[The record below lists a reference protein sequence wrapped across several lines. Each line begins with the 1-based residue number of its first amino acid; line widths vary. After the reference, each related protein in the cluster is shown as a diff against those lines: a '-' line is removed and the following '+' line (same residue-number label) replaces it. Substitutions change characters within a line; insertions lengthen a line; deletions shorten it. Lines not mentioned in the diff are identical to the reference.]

1 VAEGPGGLP
10 DSPKR
15 DPAEPITESER
26 EREREVA
33 RRLAEAAGPEGV
45 LRFDRFVEIAL
56 YGSGVGFYTSPE
68 AAIGPAASFYTAAH
82 VSDLFGKTLADR
94 IWIEYGRLGRPPTF
108 TVVEVGCADGTLSAQ
123 IVRSLTGRLNG
134 HDKIRYVLV
143 ERSPALRARAVER
156 VTPLADDS
164 PVELRVA
171 DALSSDGPFVGV
183 VVANELLDALP
194 FRRLI
199 RRGGA
204 WRELGLRVRPD
215 RLDWWESPGEAEPPA
230 AELPDPG
237 EEGAIAEM
245 SVTSEGFLREV
256 ADHLVDGAAILL
268 DYGGEEGPLL
278 RDHPRGTL
286 AAVRHHQPMSDP
298 LAHPG
303 LVDLS
308 AFVNFTRVRRVAQ
321 AVGLVERA
329 FRTQAEALAAWGLEV
344 RTQEAIEAAEGE
356 EEAVRVRLSVKNLLF
371 GFSNFWALELAPRGG
386 PPKDPSGA
394 PGPGSPAPTS

>member
-1 VAEGPGGLP
+1 MAEGPGGLP
-10 DSPKR
+10 DSSKR
-15 DPAEPITESER
+15 DPAEPITESEGV
-26 EREREVA
+26 REREVA

-45 LRFDRFVEIAL
+45 LSFDRFVEVAL

-82 VSDLFGKTLADR
+82 VTDLFGKTLADR
-94 IWIEYGRLGRPPTF
+94 IWTEYGRLGRPATF
-108 TVVEVGCADGTLSAQ
+108 TIVEVGCADGTLSAQ
-123 IVRSLTGRLNG
+123 IVRSLAGRLNG
-134 HDKIRYVLV
+134 HDEIRYVLV
-143 ERSPALRARAVER
+143 ERSAALRAGAVER
-156 VTPLADDS
+156 VTPLADGS
-164 PVELRVA
+164 PIELRVA

-199 RRGGA
+199 RRRAA
-204 WRELGLRVRPD
+204 WKELGVRVRPD
-215 RLDWWESPGEAEPPA
+215 GLEWWESSEAAGPPA
-230 AELPDPG
+230 GELPDPG
-237 EEGAIAEM
+237 EEGTIAEL
-245 SVTSEGFLREV
+245 SVTSDGFVREI

-286 AAVRHHQPMSDP
+286 AAVRHHRPMPDP

-308 AFVNFTRVRRVAQ
+308 AFVNFTRIRRA
-321 AVGLVERA
+321 ATAAGLVERA

-344 RTQEAIEAAEGE
+344 RTQEAIEAAEGD
-356 EEAVRVRLSVKNLLF
+356 EEAVRIRLSVKNLLF

-386 PPKDPSGA
+386 STPEPPGAKAPASPS
-394 PGPGSPAPTS
+394 